1 MQEVHLL
8 PGLRPLGN
16 DLDAQMVD
24 HFQNAGNNGA
34 DLGAGLDLAGEGH
47 IQLQNIEI
55 ISFQHTEGGIAGAEV
70 IQQDLYSRTS
80 QLLQDP
86 GPVALQG
93 RIGGLG
99 DLQAHVSSAEA
110 VPLEDV
116 HQVVHQAVVVEV
128 HPGQVH
134 GHGHHGE
141 VLSVGPENG
150 LINVL
155 RHIPVQPGYLA
166 AALQGRN
173 KDGGRHHA
181 PLGVDPADQ
190 GLSRHQVAGGG
201 LHHRLIVDL
210 EFLILEGGLVFRQK
224 LHPVHIAPAHGIIK
238 EGVGQHMVME
248 DALLRQL
255 GPVDH
260 GADVDIVL
268 LQIVDTAVAVE
279 LHAPAVELD
288 VDLQLGGQGIQVDAL
303 PLRKADEMI
312 RIQSA
317 GNLRL
322 KNGVDAGI
330 ELLQNAVAALG
341 AEELVGGLEVLDV
354 EEHEDV
360 ILGAW
365 GIIQDVFRPADK
377 AAPVVAAGQGILIF
391 MLVQRQNI
399 LDSVQD
405 DLRAEGL
412 GEIVHGSQLVGMEH
426 GSVGSIAGNDD
437 HRQVLQ
443 ELLLAQTFQ
452 HIEAVHHRHLDVQ
465 QHEPVDPLPGLDHLN
480 GLGTVFRLVDLIAVL
495 QDILQQFPVDQGI
508 VYNENILLHS
518 ALLLLS
524 CLIGVDRLHNR
535 SISLLHLGHEPGIS
549 RLCLGAQLLGQ
560 VRSRLLQ
567 AGKGQI
573 GRHTLEGMGLPE
585 GKRDIAGGHSPA
597 KVLHGLIL

>member
-1 MQEVHLL
+1 M
-8 PGLRPLGN
+8 
-16 DLDAQMVD
+16 
-24 HFQNAGNNGA
+24 
-34 DLGAGLDLAGEGH
+34 
-47 IQLQNIEI
+47 
-55 ISFQHTEGGIAGAEV
+55 
-70 IQQDLYSRTS
+70 
-80 QLLQDP
+80 
-86 GPVALQG
+86 
-93 RIGGLG
+93 
-99 DLQAHVSSAEA
+99 
-110 VPLEDV
+110 
-116 HQVVHQAVVVEV
+116 
-128 HPGQVH
+128 
-134 GHGHHGE
+134 
-141 VLSVGPENG
+141 
-150 LINVL
+150 L

-190 GLSRHQVAGGG
+190 GLGRHQVAGGG

-210 EFLILEGGLVFRQK
+210 EFLILEGGLEFGQK

-279 LHAPAVELD
+279 LHAPAIELD
-288 VDLQLGGQGIQVDAL
+288 VDLQLGGQGIQVDAV
-303 PLRKADEMI
+303 PLCKADEVI

-330 ELLQNAVAALG
+330 EFLQNAVATIG

-354 EEHEDV
+354 EEHQDV
-360 ILGAW
+360 IPGAW

-405 DLRAEGL
+405 DLRTEGL

-443 ELLLAQTFQ
+443 ELLLAQVFQ
-452 HIEAVHHRHLDVQ
+452 HIVAVHHRHLDVQ

-480 GLGTVFRLVDLIAVL
+480 SLGTVFRLVDLIAVL
-495 QDILQQFPVDQGI
+495 QDILQQLPVDG
-508 VYNENILLHS
+508 
-518 ALLLLS
+518 
-524 CLIGVDRLHNR
+524 
-535 SISLLHLGHEPGIS
+535 
-549 RLCLGAQLLGQ
+549 
-560 VRSRLLQ
+560 
-567 AGKGQI
+567 
-573 GRHTLEGMGLPE
+573 
-585 GKRDIAGGHSPA
+585 
-597 KVLHGLIL
+597 

>member
-8 PGLRPLGN
+8 TGLRTLGN
-16 DLDAQMVD
+16 DLDAQVVD
-24 HFQNAGNNGA
+24 HLQNAGNNGA
-34 DLGAGLDLAGEGH
+34 DLGAGLDLAGECH

-55 ISFQHTEGGIAGAEV
+55 IPFQHAEGGIAGAEV
-70 IQQDLYSRTS
+70 IQQDLYPRAS

-86 GPVALQG
+86 RPVALQG
-93 RIGGLG
+93 RVGGLG
-99 DLQAHVSSAEA
+99 DLQAHISSAEA

-141 VLSVGPENG
+141 VLLVGPEKG
-150 LINVL
+150 LVNVL
-155 RHIPVQPGYLA
+155 CHIPVQLGYLA
-166 AALQGRN
+166 AALQGGN
-173 KDGGRHHA
+173 KDGGRHDA

-190 GLSRHQVAGGG
+190 GLGRHQVAGGG

-210 EFLILEGGLVFRQK
+210 EFLVLEGGLVFRQK
-224 LHPVHIAPAHGIIK
+224 LHPVHIAPAHGIVE
-238 EGVGQHMVME
+238 EGVGQHMVTE
-248 DALLRQL
+248 DALLCQL

-260 GADVDIVL
+260 GPDIHIVL
-268 LQIVDTAVAVE
+268 FQSVDAAVAVE

-288 VDLQLGGQGIQVDAL
+288 IDLQLGGQGIQVDAV
-303 PLRKADEMI
+303 PLRKTDEVI

-322 KNGVDAGI
+322 KNVVDPGI
-330 ELLQNAVAALG
+330 ELLQHAVTAIG

-354 EEHEDV
+354 EEHEEV
-360 ILGAW
+360 ILGAC

-377 AAPVVAAGQGILIF
+377 AVPVVAAGEGILIF
-391 MLVQRQNI
+391 MLVERQNI

-426 GSVGSIAGNDD
+426 GSVGRVAGNDD

-443 ELLLAQTFQ
+443 ELLLAQVFQ
-452 HIEAVHHRHLDVQ
+452 HVEAIHHRHLDVQ

-508 VYNENILLHS
+508 VNNENI
-518 ALLLLS
+518 
-524 CLIGVDRLHNR
+524 
-535 SISLLHLGHEPGIS
+535 
-549 RLCLGAQLLGQ
+549 
-560 VRSRLLQ
+560 
-567 AGKGQI
+567 
-573 GRHTLEGMGLPE
+573 
-585 GKRDIAGGHSPA
+585 
-597 KVLHGLIL
+597 